1 MRPITLSRLI
11 VFPEKVQSIKDV
23 YIEDDIKY
31 DMNQNDLKCQG
42 KVKINFKVNFE
53 LESKNCTEVID
64 LDVVLSLAKIDCA
77 QDLKL
82 QFKDYIV
89 TFDERLVKF
98 TLRYE
103 LLGNGEKVIS
113 FKEVADEKIEEDL
126 MKAMNRND
134 EEEYKVDSN
143 MINEL
148 LNSENVEVIGADELV
163 PLTTENV
170 EPIEEISEDTNEPIE
185 EIEPVIV
192 SKIEARSLKEENKNS
207 SEEVKDTSSEKK
219 NEKLFKETY
228 KIAYFFYKV
237 DKEEVTYE
245 DIANKFNVDLTLLK
259 NNNKDE
265 KLFKGKLV
273 KIPK

>member
-31 DMNQNDLKCQG
+31 EMNQNDLTCKG
-42 KVKINFKVNFE
+42 KIKINFKVNFE

-64 LDVVLSLAKIDCA
+64 LDVILSLAKIDCA

-126 MKAMNRND
+126 MKALNRND
-134 EEEYKVDSN
+134 EEEYKVDPD

-148 LNSENVEVIGADELV
+148 LNSENVEIIGADELV
-163 PLTTENV
+163 PLTTDNV
-170 EPIEEISEDTNEPIE
+170 EPIEEVNEE
-185 EIEPVIV
+185 ETSKELDPVIV
-192 SKIEARSLKEENKNS
+192 SKIEERSIDENK
-207 SEEVKDTSSEKK
+207 EEVKEKTEDVSVEKK
-219 NEKLFKETY
+219 SEKLFKETY

-237 DKEEVTYE
+237 DKEELSYE
-245 DIANKFNVDLTLLK
+245 DIAAKFNVDLNLLK

>member
-31 DMNQNDLKCQG
+31 DMNQNDLNCKG

-126 MKAMNRND
+126 MKALNRND
-134 EEEYKVDSN
+134 EEEYKVDQE

-163 PLTTENV
+163 PLTTDNV
-170 EPIEEISEDTNEPIE
+170 EPIEEVKEEESSIE
-185 EIEPVIV
+185 LEPVIV
-192 SKIEARSLKEENKNS
+192 SKVEERNIDENK
-207 SEEVKDTSSEKK
+207 EQTKDISSEKK

-237 DKEEVTYE
+237 DREEVTYE
-245 DIANKFNVDLTLLK
+245 DIANKFNVDLDLLK
-259 NNNKDE
+259 SNNKDE